1 MAEEKKTS
9 EFTEK
14 KVAAP
19 KKAATPKKTVMTP
32 KKPVPQSAPVVEP
45 PPVAKTAPV
54 VEVPPVAKI
63 APVVETTPEK
73 TGFEV
78 TVGVDHR
85 VVGGHGH
92 GVIVSR
98 GVRKDKSGA
107 EFGVFVV
114 RLDNGEVREYT
125 QGALR
130 PE

>member
-14 KVAAP
+14 KVTAP
-19 KKAATPKKTVMTP
+19 KKATAPKKTVTIP
-32 KKPVPQSAPVVEP
+32 KKPVPQSAPVVET

-54 VEVPPVAKI
+54 VEV
-63 APVVETTPEK
+63 TPEK

-78 TVGVDHR
+78 TVGVGHR
-85 VVGGHGH
+85 VVGAHGH
-92 GVIVSR
+92 GFVVAR
-98 GVRKDKSGA
+98 AVRKGKGGA

-114 RLDNGEVREYT
+114 KLDNGEVREYT

>member
-14 KVAAP
+14 KVTAP
-19 KKAATPKKTVMTP
+19 KKATAPKKTVTIP
-32 KKPVPQSAPVVEP
+32 KKPVPQSAPVVET

-54 VEVPPVAKI
+54 VETQPVAKT
-63 APVVETTPEK
+63 APVVEVTPEK

-78 TVGVDHR
+78 TVGVGHR
-85 VVGGHGH
+85 VVGAHGH
-92 GVIVSR
+92 GFVVAR
-98 GVRKDKSGA
+98 AVRKGKGGA

-114 RLDNGEVREYT
+114 KLDNGEVREYT
-125 QGALR
+125 QDALR